1 MKQHLQDTF
10 FGEAASRQELED
22 MDYAPGSKMCEHTD
36 VWKIKQG
43 DPVFFGSLCDAVGI
57 LPGRDKIISVVGA
70 GGKTTTCYRLAKEL
84 ALLGQKVIVTYV
96 EACRGLCGV
105 ECRKRVWLFH

>member
-1 MKQHLQDTF
+1 MKRHLQDTF

-43 DPVFFGSLCDAVGI
+43 DPVFFGQPLRCS
-57 LPGRDKIISVVGA
+57 RDFA
-70 GGKTTTCYRLAKEL
+70 GQR
-84 ALLGQKVIVTYV
+84 
-96 EACRGLCGV
+96 
-105 ECRKRVWLFH
+105 